1 METMSRSI
9 WASKVNISEVQV
21 LWLKHY
27 EVFCYALQRNPPLL
41 RFRSELESAASAIH
55 DMRFDLKRM
64 LGELPGLDSLIALP
78 RNERLACKI
87 LKGASGR
94 TIKIWCGYL
103 HHPAH
108 PDTMSA
114 RYGRMLESN
123 IPPDPILGSNDH
135 DLPGMDKVKRYD
147 DRLKVEYRLAVAH
160 DSAVHS
166 LHELST
172 AYLLA
177 GDQIG
182 VGLCKIMEADTLLS
196 PPFTSPLAL
205 NLIVDGR
212 IDGWD
217 NPQWDVVQSNFA
229 LRSSPDADL
238 LYDEALELMRSI
250 GCGRGEALVAIR
262 KAAITHA
269 KCLEVGLGGRRNAL
283 LDDAKAWIDIA
294 LEACHGDDTI
304 VTIALCH
311 DVLLDITRENQ
322 LSAVKTAT
330 TIGRSGATTQ
340 NLVVTQF
347 AGLLMLRHGRMLFT
361 AHAKTDAA
369 LLACR
374 SARVC
379 FRESQDPVFELQ
391 ALLAEGQLHRLSSN
405 TEQAMVCL
413 DEIYPVF
420 FSAASYLE
428 SLSVP
433 ATQESLTVMQFNLL
447 AGVNSVARAIYSAS
461 NDDAGLQKWD
471 QEYRDRHNS
480 IGTNNLVA
488 SLRSATLSA
497 PVREVEPVL
506 TLPVTPPTSG
516 RVISDNETTLQLDPR
531 LLEDAMIEAR
541 NIQSLSQVYEN
552 CNTLVEGQSI
562 EGNRDAVDDTLRAFL
577 VLCDNSEAPLE
588 FRSLLKIVA
597 LSRLGEPSRA
607 HALVAFSI
615 APSLGGQAPRTGEDI
630 LRNADNVRAIDYQQ
644 LERAISVC
652 FIAQDWTQGRR
663 ILDEVASQK
672 PGLLDPSANAQDL
685 DRWMFETWAG
695 AVYEHTEAM
704 DRAFNRYLWAL
715 NNIETRRLG
724 TVDLDSKRGSQTTI
738 HTQALFTG
746 LARVCL
752 FFNTSTSPPD
762 LLSLPL
768 LENESWLDR
777 ALLYLEQGCARTLL
791 DVMIAQR
798 EANADELQAYATA
811 TYEARLKLED
821 LKRRRAAAREQNRGL
836 EDDGDEL
843 RQLQAQSLEASR
855 VLAAGSPAIAR
866 ILSSTRFDLSARV
879 IKESIAKD
887 QIVVYTSFS
896 RQGTIILGI
905 TDRGIETV
913 HQSPTTDIHIERLVF
928 RYIYLLR
935 LHSQSSSKTLLNVIS
950 AELSDIVL
958 RSCRPLLTSKK
969 HVTFVTSA
977 ALNAFPLSALLWE
990 NRPLILTHAVSQVPS
1005 LAVLAQLTGRH
1016 STRPS
1021 HKSAFVLANDH
1032 AKAKNKIPGVKI
1044 AAAAISRLH
1053 STKLCNATDL
1063 ESDAFK
1069 TMFEQSS
1076 IVHIG
1081 THGILS
1087 PESPWRSSISLK
1099 DPLLVMELAK
1109 FRSCA
1114 LVVVFAACLSGLGRA
1129 TQGNDILGFSHAI
1142 LQSGA
1147 LNYMG
1152 ALWNV
1157 SDIGTMMLMFSF
1169 HERLATDGGTASI
1182 AECWR
1187 YAQAEMYDLDGPRAV
1202 AMLKRL
1208 RDYVA
1213 DELKD
1218 VESLNYVIRD
1228 VQQEGLEFCEFDF
1241 QHPYFWA
1248 PFRLVGYG
1256 AVKLNA

>member
-1 METMSRSI
+1 M
-9 WASKVNISEVQV
+9 
-21 LWLKHY
+21 
-27 EVFCYALQRNPPLL
+27 
-41 RFRSELESAASAIH
+41 
-55 DMRFDLKRM
+55 
-64 LGELPGLDSLIALP
+64 
-78 RNERLACKI
+78 
-87 LKGASGR
+87 
-94 TIKIWCGYL
+94 
-103 HHPAH
+103 
-108 PDTMSA
+108 
-114 RYGRMLESN
+114 
-123 IPPDPILGSNDH
+123 
-135 DLPGMDKVKRYD
+135 
-147 DRLKVEYRLAVAH
+147 
-160 DSAVHS
+160 
-166 LHELST
+166 
-172 AYLLA
+172 
-177 GDQIG
+177 
-182 VGLCKIMEADTLLS
+182 
-196 PPFTSPLAL
+196 
-205 NLIVDGR
+205 
-212 IDGWD
+212 
-217 NPQWDVVQSNFA
+217 
-229 LRSSPDADL
+229 
-238 LYDEALELMRSI
+238 
-250 GCGRGEALVAIR
+250 
-262 KAAITHA
+262 
-269 KCLEVGLGGRRNAL
+269 
-283 LDDAKAWIDIA
+283 
-294 LEACHGDDTI
+294 
-304 VTIALCH
+304 
-311 DVLLDITRENQ
+311 
-322 LSAVKTAT
+322 
-330 TIGRSGATTQ
+330 
-340 NLVVTQF
+340 
-347 AGLLMLRHGRMLFT
+347 
-361 AHAKTDAA
+361 
-369 LLACR
+369 
-374 SARVC
+374 
-379 FRESQDPVFELQ
+379 
-391 ALLAEGQLHRLSSN
+391 
-405 TEQAMVCL
+405 
-413 DEIYPVF
+413 
-420 FSAASYLE
+420 
-428 SLSVP
+428 
-433 ATQESLTVMQFNLL
+433 
-447 AGVNSVARAIYSAS
+447 
-461 NDDAGLQKWD
+461 
-471 QEYRDRHNS
+471 
-480 IGTNNLVA
+480 
-488 SLRSATLSA
+488 
-497 PVREVEPVL
+497 
-506 TLPVTPPTSG
+506 
-516 RVISDNETTLQLDPR
+516 
-531 LLEDAMIEAR
+531 
-541 NIQSLSQVYEN
+541 
-552 CNTLVEGQSI
+552 
-562 EGNRDAVDDTLRAFL
+562 
-577 VLCDNSEAPLE
+577 
-588 FRSLLKIVA
+588 
-597 LSRLGEPSRA
+597 
-607 HALVAFSI
+607 
-615 APSLGGQAPRTGEDI
+615 
-630 LRNADNVRAIDYQQ
+630 RAIDYQQ

-652 FIAQDWTQGRR
+652 FIAQDWSQGRR

-685 DRWMFETWAG
+685 DRWMFETWVG
-695 AVYEHTEAM
+695 AVYEHTKAT
-704 DRAFNRYLWAL
+704 DRALNRYLWAL

-752 FFNTSTSPPD
+752 FFNTSIPPPD
-762 LLSLPL
+762 LPSLPL
-768 LENESWLDR
+768 PENESWLDR

-791 DVMIAQR
+791 DFMIAQR

-821 LKRRRAAAREQNRGL
+821 LKRRRAAAREPNRSL
-836 EDDGDEL
+836 EDDSDEL

-896 RQGTIILGI
+896 RQGTIVLGI
-905 TDRGIETV
+905 TDRGIEIV
-913 HQSPTTDIHIERLVF
+913 HQSPTTDIDIERLVF

-935 LHSQSSSKTLLNVIS
+935 LNSQSSSETQLNAIS

-1087 PESPWRSSISLK
+1087 PESPWRSSISLEE
-1099 DPLLVMELAK
+1099 PLLVMELAK

-1157 SDIGTMMLMFSF
+1157 NDIGTMMLMFLF
-1169 HERLATDGGTASI
+1169 HERLATDGETASI

-1187 YAQAEMYDLDGPRAV
+1187 YAQAEMYGLDGPSAV

-1218 VESLNYVIRD
+1218 IESLNYVIRD
-1228 VQQEGLEFCEFDF
+1228 VEQEGLKFCEFDF

-1256 AVKLNA
+1256 AVKLNG